1 MAQWITVTLEDG
13 TEEEVNLDHIVRI
26 KRQKNDGRKTLLFE
40 VGGNSTWCT
49 ETVEEIR
56 VKRDEQT

>member
-1 MAQWITVTLEDG
+1 MARWITVTLEDG

-26 KRQKNDGRKTLLFE
+26 KRQKSDGRKTLLFE

-49 ETVEEIR
+49 ETVEQIR